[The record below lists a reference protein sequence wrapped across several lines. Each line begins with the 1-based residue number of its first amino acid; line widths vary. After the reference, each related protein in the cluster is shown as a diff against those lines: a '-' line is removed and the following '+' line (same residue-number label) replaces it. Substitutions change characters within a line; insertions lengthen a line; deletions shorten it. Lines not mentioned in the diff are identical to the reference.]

1 MMFCFNLQAEVL
13 KLTQSPS
20 LVQIHIVHGSHLY
33 EDPDDGYGDDNN
45 DTDGDDDN
53 DFGYEITW
61 AFSLQTEH
69 IMPAHDIC

>member
-1 MMFCFNLQAEVL
+1 MVFCFNLQAEVL

-20 LVQIHIVHGSHLY
+20 SVQIHIVHGSHLY
-33 EDPDDGYGDDNN
+33 EDPDDGYG
-45 DTDGDDDN
+45 DGDDDN

-69 IMPAHDIC
+69 IMPAHDICY